1 MSNDDELC
9 QMFLAT
15 SLISTYEDTSN
26 VIDITDPVLAAINMS
41 KDDPSIK
48 SLRAKTFELVIT
60 ITHANKIG
68 IQKYIRDMNTHKNC
82 KLKDIPTKI
91 IKMNADIFAN
101 LFMHYLLRR
110 Y

>member
-91 IKMNADIFAN
+91 IKMNADMFAN
-101 LFMHYLLRR
+101 LFMHYLLHR